1 MMKISDLWYE
11 LTGMIEGAEFYN
23 QNGNG
28 LGYKVLR
35 VYPHW
40 VCILTGCVSWI
51 NPPLFDKRKYSLVTM
66 ALLNSMQISLS
77 FFKSPICSLNIT
89 SVLENLYPR

>member
-1 MMKISDLWYE
+1 MMKISDLQYE

-40 VCILTGCVSWI
+40 VCIL
-51 NPPLFDKRKYSLVTM
+51 DKP
-66 ALLNSMQISLS
+66 
-77 FFKSPICSLNIT
+77 SPI
-89 SVLENLYPR
+89 